1 MSVRVWSR
9 ELSVMRTLMAVV
21 ASIAVLCLVT
31 LMAPS
36 AQAQGKGRRGQSS
49 SASSTGAKT
58 NKADEKAYKDA
69 LKSIPEK
76 KVDPW
81 GNMR

>member
-1 MSVRVWSR
+1 
-9 ELSVMRTLMAVV
+9 MRTLMAVV
-21 ASIAVLCLVT
+21 ASIAVLSLVAI
-31 LMAPS
+31 LMAPP
-36 AQAQGKGRRGQSS
+36 AQAQGRGHRAPSSS
-49 SASSTGAKT
+49 SAGAKT

>member
-1 MSVRVWSR
+1 
-9 ELSVMRTLMAVV
+9 MRTLMAVV
-21 ASIAVLCLVT
+21 ASIAVLSLVAI
-31 LMAPS
+31 LMAPP
-36 AQAQGKGRRGQSS
+36 AQAQGRGHRAPSSSSS
-49 SASSTGAKT
+49 SAGAKT

>member
-1 MSVRVWSR
+1 
-9 ELSVMRTLMAVV
+9 MAV
-21 ASIAVLCLVT
+21 AAVLCLIAI
-31 LMAPS
+31 LMVPS
-36 AQAQGKGRRGQSS
+36 AQAQGRGHRGPSS
-49 SASSTGAKT
+49 SAPSTSAKT

>member
-1 MSVRVWSR
+1 
-9 ELSVMRTLMAVV
+9 MRA
-21 ASIAVLCLVT
+21 
-31 LMAPS
+31 
-36 AQAQGKGRRGQSS
+36 
-49 SASSTGAKT
+49 GAKA